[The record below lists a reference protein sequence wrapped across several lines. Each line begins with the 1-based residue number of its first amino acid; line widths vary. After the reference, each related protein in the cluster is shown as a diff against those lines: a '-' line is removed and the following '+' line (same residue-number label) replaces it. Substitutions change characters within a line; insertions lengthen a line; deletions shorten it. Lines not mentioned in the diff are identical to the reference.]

1 MSVAAIGSVFAALLV
16 IGIFLTVVLNI
27 DFLATELE
35 SQVEVKVYIN
45 DGISTDIIDAINKD
59 IKKINGVKNSVFL
72 SKERA
77 LEEFNEQLGEN
88 SNLLDGLEND
98 NPLADSFIVTLEDPR
113 MASNVTTAISAMSNI
128 ENVVYGKEELEK
140 LLNITYLL
148 RMGSLAIVLILVL
161 ISIFIISN
169 TIKLTV
175 FARRKEIGIMK
186 YVGATDGFVK
196 GPFFTEGILMGL
208 LGSLI
213 SIAVISA
220 GYYSGIRYIRQQS
233 FGFISI
239 NLLPMSNI
247 FYNLSFSLVLIGI
260 VIGSL
265 GSMISI
271 RKFLKV

>member
-1 MSVAAIGSVFAALLV
+1 
-16 IGIFLTVVLNI
+16 
-27 DFLATELE
+27 
-35 SQVEVKVYIN
+35 
-45 DGISTDIIDAINKD
+45 
-59 IKKINGVKNSVFL
+59 
-72 SKERA
+72 
-77 LEEFNEQLGEN
+77 
-88 SNLLDGLEND
+88 
-98 NPLADSFIVTLEDPR
+98 
-113 MASNVTTAISAMSNI
+113 MSNI